1 MTSKEL
7 FMQFLNESDNE
18 SDSDNVSDCKNENN
32 DSINERKNKERCLI
46 SNELLNNNAITLIC
60 NHKFNFLELYN
71 EVTEQK
77 TKKLLDNSKLRLNEI
92 KCPYCRTV
100 NNKIMP
106 YFKYYEH
113 KLVKGVNSP
122 PDLSIQLYECSYI
135 DKSLNKCGKNACI
148 TKYGIFCNNH
158 FKYTINEEKLL
169 ASIQPDIMK
178 MYKKK
183 TLIELKNELR
193 MHNYKLTG
201 KKEDL
206 INRLVIKLNQ

>member
-18 SDSDNVSDCKNENN
+18 SVSDNERNSKNDN
-32 DSINERKNKERCLI
+32 NERKNKERCLI
-46 SNELLNNNAITLIC
+46 SNELLDNNAITLIC

-135 DKSLNKCGKNACI
+135 DKTSNKCGKNACI

-169 ASIQPDIMK
+169 DTINPDIMK

-201 KKEDL
+201 NKEDL